1 MSDFTKV
8 TARGD
13 KVVSI
18 SKDGNGRDIAIIDR
32 TARANGDYTVAIGY
46 HTETGD
52 WEQGRYG
59 FETQKAAEEWREKE
73 YAADMK
79 PSISTFAALFP
90 ERFFTKINSPNTPL
104 LDVTKHFPSVTLART
119 LLPFTISFSEQLDK
133 SRASARFPSIYPTGA
148 DTNNLPQNS
157 CNNFSVAPATDFSFG
172 KMTVL

>member
-32 TARANGDYTVAIGY
+32 TARENGDYTVAIGY

-59 FETQKAAEEWREKE
+59 FETQKAAEEWRETRLLNGRAWVACSECRKT
-73 YAADMK
+73 ASMRVLLTLC
-79 PSISTFAALFP
+79 ST
-90 ERFFTKINSPNTPL
+90 TKSNRRGRL
-104 LDVTKHFPSVTLART
+104 RT
-119 LLPFTISFSEQLDK
+119 
-133 SRASARFPSIYPTGA
+133 
-148 DTNNLPQNS
+148 
-157 CNNFSVAPATDFSFG
+157 
-172 KMTVL
+172 